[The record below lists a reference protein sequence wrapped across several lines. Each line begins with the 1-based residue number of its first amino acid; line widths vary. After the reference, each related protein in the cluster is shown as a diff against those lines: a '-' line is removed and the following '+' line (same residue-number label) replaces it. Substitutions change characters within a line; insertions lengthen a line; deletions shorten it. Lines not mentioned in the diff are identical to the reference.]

1 MATSEANSWSPLKVS
16 ATFNPVCILLSKLLL
31 VGLPIAQISIGTIY
45 LKECTQQNYIPVYVL
60 VSGVFS
66 LCLTLL
72 SCLPFSQKDS
82 PGLNF
87 LCSIWNSLVSG
98 FILCWFIAG
107 SVWIYSIYPA
117 NYNST
122 VVHIPKLELRNQMAF
137 VSGTIFVC
145 SSIFTGRIG
154 ILLSLLPTVITGLG
168 ARHIHDCPKQPMIPV
183 YLLVGGIVC
192 LILQIL
198 PYLHCFQPN
207 GQPILLCKIFKMLLL
222 VFCPIW
228 LLTGTIFIYMAYE
241 PKYEFHLSADYSAF
255 RYYGKNELRSVT

>member
-1 MATSEANSWSPLKVS
+1 
-16 ATFNPVCILLSKLLL
+16 LSKLLL

-82 PGLNF
+82 PSLDLF
-87 LCSIWNSLVSG
+87 CSIWNSLVSG

-122 VVHIPKLELRNQMAF
+122 VVDIPYCNKTLYLFAF
-137 VSGTIFVC
+137 WTTTLAYI
-145 SSIFTGRIG
+145 
-154 ILLSLLPTVITGLG
+154 ILALVF
-168 ARHIHDCPKQPMIPV
+168 
-183 YLLVGGIVC
+183 VGGFFF
-192 LILQIL
+192 LICMCACQAKLQSEATT
-198 PYLHCFQPN
+198 Q
-207 GQPILLCKIFKMLLL
+207 
-222 VFCPIW
+222 
-228 LLTGTIFIYMAYE
+228 A
-241 PKYEFHLSADYSAF
+241 
-255 RYYGKNELRSVT
+255 